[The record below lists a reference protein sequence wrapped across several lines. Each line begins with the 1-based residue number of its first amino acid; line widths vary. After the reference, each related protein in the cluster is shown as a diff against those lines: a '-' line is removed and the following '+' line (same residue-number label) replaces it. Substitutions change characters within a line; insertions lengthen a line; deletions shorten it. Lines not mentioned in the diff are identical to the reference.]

1 MLRCLP
7 GALRMVLISVF
18 CVPAWRDR
26 SACQMWCPDYSKH
39 VVCVLSRNPE
49 AQKPCSFLLI
59 SIGEAPSRLSSSPAK
74 SLPSGHQRLNSSK
87 EGLQT
92 STGVG
97 IKKTDKM
104 LAAMWEDIQ
113 PSHVLNKNVN
123 SLSHAHL
130 KQHK

>member
-1 MLRCLP
+1 
-7 GALRMVLISVF
+7 MVLISVF

-26 SACQMWCPDYSKH
+26 SACQIWCPNYSKH
-39 VVCVLSRNPE
+39 VVCVLSGNPE
-49 AQKPCSFLLI
+49 ARKPCSFLLS

-104 LAAMWEDIQ
+104 LAATWENIQ